1 MARSVHRQRP
11 NKSVDR
17 VVNMAS
23 SEKDDTVS
31 PTRSLFTPVLLGTS
45 FVFAPDAAPLII
57 RTTRIAPEILPFAP
71 TYEET
76 IRLKKKEKR
85 KKRQLSGSR
94 HYHFRLIYRSKENE
108 VSFRDFSESSY
119 RNRTSCGEMKL

>member
-71 TYEET
+71 TYEKT
-76 IRLKKKEKR
+76 IRLKKKEKKKKAPTIR
-85 KKRQLSGSR
+85 KSSLS
-94 HYHFRLIYRSKENE
+94 
-108 VSFRDFSESSY
+108 FSANIPFE
-119 RNRTSCGEMKL
+119 GERGLVP

>member
-31 PTRSLFTPVLLGTS
+31 PTRSLFTLVLLGTG

-71 TYEET
+71 TYEKNDPIE
-76 IRLKKKEKR
+76 KKKR

-108 VSFRDFSESSY
+108 VSFRDFSESS
-119 RNRTSCGEMKL
+119 

>member
-71 TYEET
+71 TYEKT

>member
-71 TYEET
+71 TYEKT

-94 HYHFRLIYRSKENE
+94 HYRFRLIYRSKENE
-108 VSFRDFSESSY
+108 VSFRDFSESS
-119 RNRTSCGEMKL
+119 

>member
-108 VSFRDFSESSY
+108 VSFRDFSESS
-119 RNRTSCGEMKL
+119 

>member
-31 PTRSLFTPVLLGTS
+31 PTRSLFTLVLLGIG

-57 RTTRIAPEILPFAP
+57 QTTRIAPEILPFAP
-71 TYEET
+71 TYEKT
-76 IRLKKKEKR
+76 IRLNKKR
-85 KKRQLSGSR
+85 KKTTLSGSR

-108 VSFRDFSESSY
+108 V
-119 RNRTSCGEMKL
+119 

>member
-31 PTRSLFTPVLLGTS
+31 PTRSLFTLVLLGTG

-71 TYEET
+71 TYEKT
-76 IRLKKKEKR
+76 IRLKKKKKKAPTIR
-85 KKRQLSGSR
+85 KSSLS
-94 HYHFRLIYRSKENE
+94 
-108 VSFRDFSESSY
+108 FSANIPFE
-119 RNRTSCGEMKL
+119 GERGLVP